1 VIIGAGFIGLEM
13 AENLHNLGMHVSIIE
28 MGPQI
33 LAPVDFP
40 IVAIAQQHIRSKGV
54 DLKLKTAVTGFERT
68 EAGLKVFM
76 KDELPLDADIVIL
89 SIGVKPDTRLASAAG
104 LELGTARGILVND
117 YLQTSNEDIYAVGD
131 AIEFINPITHNSM
144 PTYLAG
150 PANKQGR
157 ICANNMVL
165 GNKNKYNGSIN
176 TAIVKIFDLT
186 VAVAGV
192 ASKHL
197 TAAKIEHL
205 VSTTH
210 SGSHAGYYPG
220 SEQMTIQINFSPS
233 EGKLLGAQ
241 IIGTDGVDKR
251 IDTLSSVIQRGST
264 IEELT
269 EFEHAYAPPYSSA
282 KDPVNMAG
290 FVAEN
295 IIQKRLRV
303 IPWSSV
309 KDITND
315 DVLIDVRT
323 VLEYVE
329 GNIPGSINIP
339 VDELRNRLH
348 ELDKKENIF
357 IYCQIGLRGYLAQ
370 RILLQNGFENV
381 QNISGGYKLWSACDM
396 ESNLKESSL
405 AL

>member
-1 VIIGAGFIGLEM
+1 
-13 AENLHNLGMHVSIIE
+13 
-28 MGPQI
+28 
-33 LAPVDFP
+33 
-40 IVAIAQQHIRSKGV
+40 
-54 DLKLKTAVTGFERT
+54 
-68 EAGLKVFM
+68 
-76 KDELPLDADIVIL
+76 
-89 SIGVKPDTRLASAAG
+89 
-104 LELGTARGILVND
+104 
-117 YLQTSNEDIYAVGD
+117 
-131 AIEFINPITHNSM
+131 
-144 PTYLAG
+144 
-150 PANKQGR
+150 
-157 ICANNMVL
+157 VL
-165 GNKNKYNGSIN
+165 GNRSKYNGSIN

-220 SEQMTIQINFSPS
+220 SEQMTIQINFDPAD
-233 EGKLLGAQ
+233 GKLLGAQ

-290 FVAEN
+290 YVAEN
-295 IIQKRLRV
+295 ILQKRLHV
-303 IPWSSV
+303 IPWSAV
-309 KDITND
+309 KDISKAD
-315 DVLIDVRT
+315 LLIDVRT
-323 VLEYVE
+323 ALEFVE

-339 VDELRNRLH
+339 VDELRNRLD
-348 ELDKKENIF
+348 EIEKNKNIF

-370 RILLQNGFENV
+370 RILLQNGFQHV

-405 AL
+405 VV

>member
-1 VIIGAGFIGLEM
+1 
-13 AENLHNLGMHVSIIE
+13 

-40 IVAIAQQHIRSKGV
+40 IAAIAQQHIRSKGV
-54 DLKLKTAVTGFERT
+54 DLKLKTTVTGFERT

-104 LELGTARGILVND
+104 LELGSARGILVND

-323 VLEYVE
+323 VLEYME